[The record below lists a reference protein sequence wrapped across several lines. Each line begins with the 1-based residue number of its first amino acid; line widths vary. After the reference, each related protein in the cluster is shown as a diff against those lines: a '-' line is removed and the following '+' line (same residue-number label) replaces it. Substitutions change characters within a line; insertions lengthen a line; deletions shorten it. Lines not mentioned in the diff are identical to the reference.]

1 MITSKEMVRIS
12 KELEVKEKLKKE
24 NEELRTY
31 TKAIEKKLQEAKK
44 VEKTK
49 HGMEETIKHLQ
60 KMVD

>member
-31 TKAIEKKLQEAKK
+31 TKAIEKKL
-44 VEKTK
+44 
-49 HGMEETIKHLQ
+49 
-60 KMVD
+60 